1 MKNIL
6 HLIKKDY
13 IIFWH
18 DKPAFSLTFIVPIFL
33 IFLFGSIFSGS
44 GGSPSG
50 IRVAFLNNS
59 DSNIA
64 KKLEFV
70 LDTTKAFYLIR
81 SYSDDTGKNAAF
93 DTNSIK
99 TYIRKGN
106 ASAALVIP
114 GDAFTDTSLGLKL
127 KFYYDPKNE
136 MEMQLTEGLLTKSIM
151 SQMQN
156 LFMTSIR
163 RRTVISLGKE
173 KSNSF
178 NNKIAGVVSQY
189 FNVDT
194 TRVNKWMSFSNS
206 DSVLNDTT
214 STSTSFFNNLLQ
226 IDKEQLV
233 GKDINNPGATRSVG
247 GWAIMFLLF
256 SLTGAST
263 SLLDEN
269 KSRVILR
276 ILSAPVSR
284 DKILF
289 GKYLYNFSLGC
300 IQLLVMFFAG
310 FILFHIDIFSN
321 FFNLLLII
329 ISASLA
335 STAFGMFLASISRT
349 QSQASGLGTLLI
361 LTMSGI
367 GGAWFPTFILP
378 PFIQILSKF
387 SIVYW
392 AMEGFMDVLWRGSGI
407 LDILPYIGILIGMA
421 TVVNI
426 FSIARFRKGNLF
438 NN

>member
-1 MKNIL
+1 LKNIL
-6 HLIKKDY
+6 NLIKKDY
-13 IIFWH
+13 ILFWN
-18 DKPAFSLTFIVPIFL
+18 DKPAVGLTFIVPIFL

-44 GGSPSG
+44 GTRPTG

-59 DSNIA
+59 NSKIA
-64 KKLEFV
+64 MKLESV
-70 LDTTKAFYLIR
+70 LDTTKAFELIR
-81 SYSDDTGKNAAF
+81 NFTDEKGKTSAF

-99 TYIRKGN
+99 DFVRKGN
-106 ASAALVIP
+106 VSAALVIP
-114 GDAFTDTSLGLKL
+114 GDAYTDTSMGMKL

-136 MEMQLTEGLLTKSIM
+136 MEMQLIEGLLTQSIM
-151 SQMQN
+151 SQMPS
-156 LFMTSIR
+156 LFMTSVQR
-163 RRTVISLGKE
+163 RSESLLGNE
-173 KSNSF
+173 KGRSF
-178 NNKIAGVVSQY
+178 NKKITGLVSEY
-189 FNVDT
+189 FNIDT
-194 TRVNKWMSFSNS
+194 SKMNKWMSLQDTSSTFGDTASNKS
-206 DSVLNDTT
+206 N
-214 STSTSFFNNLLQ
+214 FFNDLLR

-233 GKDINNPGATRSVG
+233 GKEVNNPGATRSVG

-284 DKILF
+284 EQILF

-310 FILFHIDIFSN
+310 YVLFHIDIFSN

-387 SIVYW
+387 SLVYW
-392 AMEGFMDVLWRGSGI
+392 AMEGFMDVLWRGAGTF
-407 LDILPYIGILIGMA
+407 DILPRVGVLIGIAVII
-421 TVVNI
+421 NI
-426 FSIARFRKGNLF
+426 FSIIRFRKGNLF
-438 NN
+438 

>member
-18 DKPAFSLTFIVPIFL
+18 DKPAFSLTFIVPVFL
-33 IFLFGSIFSGS
+33 IYLFGSIFSGP
-44 GGSPSG
+44 GNSPSG
-50 IRVAFLNNS
+50 IQIAFINNS
-59 DSNIA
+59 DSKIA
-64 KKLEFV
+64 KKLESV
-70 LDTTKAFYLIR
+70 LDTTKTFQLIR
-81 SYSDDTGKNAAF
+81 SYTDDKGKKAAF
-93 DTNSIK
+93 DTNTIK
-99 TYIRKGN
+99 DYIRKGN

-114 GDAFTDTSLGLKL
+114 RDAFTDTSMGLKL

-136 MEMQLTEGLLTKSIM
+136 MEMQLIEGLLTKSIM
-151 SQMQN
+151 SQMPG
-156 LFMTSIR
+156 LFMTSMQR
-163 RRTVISLGKE
+163 RSEIMLGSGKG
-173 KSNSF
+173 KSF
-178 NNKIAGVVSQY
+178 NKKIAGVVSQY

-194 TRVNKWMSFSNS
+194 AKINKWMSSSNP
-206 DSVLNDTT
+206 DSMFNDTT
-214 STSTSFFNNLLQ
+214 SKKANFFIDLLR

-233 GKDINNPGATRSVG
+233 GKEINNPGATRSVG

-256 SLTGAST
+256 SLSGAST

-284 DKILF
+284 EQILF

-310 FILFHIDIFSN
+310 YVLFHIDIFSN

-329 ISASLA
+329 IAASLA
-335 STAFGMFLASISRT
+335 STAFGMFLAAVSRT

-361 LTMSGI
+361 LTMSAI

-392 AMEGFMDVLWRGSGI
+392 SMEGFMDVLWRGSGT
-407 LDILPYIGILIGMA
+407 LDILPYIGILVGMA
-421 TVVNI
+421 AIVNI
-426 FSIARFRKGNLF
+426 FSIIRFKKGNLF
-438 NN
+438 L

>member
-13 IIFWH
+13 IVFWH
-18 DKPAFSLTFIVPIFL
+18 DKPAVSLTFIVPIFL

-44 GGSPSG
+44 GNGPSG
-50 IRVAFLNNS
+50 IQVAFLNNS
-59 DSNIA
+59 DSKIA
-64 KKLEFV
+64 KKLESV
-70 LDTTKAFYLIR
+70 LDTTKAFRLIR
-81 SYSDDTGKNAAF
+81 NFTNENGGSVIF

-99 TYIRKGN
+99 DYVRKGN
-106 ASAALVIP
+106 VSAALVIP
-114 GDAFTDTSLGLKL
+114 HDAFTDTSMGLKL

-136 MEMQLTEGLLTKSIM
+136 MEMQLIEGLLTKSIM
-151 SQMQN
+151 SQMPG
-156 LFMTSIR
+156 LFITSMQRKSRIY
-163 RRTVISLGKE
+163 LGTE
-173 KSNSF
+173 KGESF
-178 NNKIAGVVSQY
+178 NKKIAGVVSQY

-194 TRVNKWMSFSNS
+194 TKINKWMGFNNS
-206 DSVLNDTT
+206 DSIFNNAT
-214 STSTSFFNNLLQ
+214 SKGINFFNDLFQ
-226 IDKEQLV
+226 MDKEQLV
-233 GKDINNPGATRSVG
+233 GKQVNNPGATRSVG

-276 ILSAPVSR
+276 ILAAPVSR
-284 DKILF
+284 EQILL

-310 FILFHIDIFSN
+310 YVLFHIDIFTN

-329 ISASLA
+329 ITASLA

-361 LTMSGI
+361 LSMSAI
-367 GGAWFPTFILP
+367 GGAWFPTFLLP
-378 PFIQILSKF
+378 PFIQVLSKF

-392 AMEGFMDVLWRGSGI
+392 AMNGFMDVLWRGSGTSAI
-407 LDILPYIGILIGMA
+407 ISYIGILLGMA
-421 TVVNI
+421 AIVNI
-426 FSIARFRKGNLF
+426 FSIIRFRKGNLF
-438 NN
+438 HN

>member
-6 HLIKKDY
+6 NLIKKDY
-13 IIFWH
+13 ILFWN
-18 DKPAFSLTFIVPIFL
+18 DKPAVGLTFIVPIFL

-44 GGSPSG
+44 GTRPTG

-59 DSNIA
+59 NSKIA
-64 KKLEFV
+64 MKLESV
-70 LDTTKAFYLIR
+70 LDTTKAFELIR
-81 SYSDDTGKNAAF
+81 NFTDEKGKTSAF

-99 TYIRKGN
+99 DFVRKGN
-106 ASAALVIP
+106 VSAALVIP
-114 GDAFTDTSLGLKL
+114 GDAYTDTSMGMKL

-136 MEMQLTEGLLTKSIM
+136 MEMQLIEGLLTQSIM
-151 SQMQN
+151 SQMPS
-156 LFMTSIR
+156 LFMTSVQR
-163 RRTVISLGKE
+163 RSESLLGNE
-173 KSNSF
+173 KGRSF
-178 NNKIAGVVSQY
+178 NKKITGLVSEY
-189 FNVDT
+189 FNIDT
-194 TRVNKWMSFSNS
+194 SKMNKWMSLQDTSSTFGDTASNKS
-206 DSVLNDTT
+206 N
-214 STSTSFFNNLLQ
+214 FFNDLLR

-233 GKDINNPGATRSVG
+233 GKEVNNPGATRSVG

-284 DKILF
+284 EQILF

-310 FILFHIDIFSN
+310 YVLFHIDIFSN

-387 SIVYW
+387 SLVYW
-392 AMEGFMDVLWRGSGI
+392 AMEGFMDVLWRGAGTF
-407 LDILPYIGILIGMA
+407 DILPRVGVLIGIAVII
-421 TVVNI
+421 NI
-426 FSIARFRKGNLF
+426 FSIIRFRKGNLF
-438 NN
+438 

>member
-6 HLIKKDY
+6 RLIKKDY
-13 IIFWH
+13 ILFWN
-18 DKPAFSLTFIVPIFL
+18 DKPVVGLTFIVPIFL

-44 GGSPSG
+44 SYSPSG
-50 IRVAFLNNS
+50 IQIAFINNS
-59 DSNIA
+59 DSKIA
-64 KKLEFV
+64 QKLESV
-70 LDTTKAFYLIR
+70 LDTTKAFELVRNYT
-81 SYSDDTGKNAAF
+81 DDKGNKATF
-93 DTNSIK
+93 DTNTIK
-99 TYIRKGN
+99 DYIRKGN

-114 GDAFTDTSLGLKL
+114 RDAFTDTSMGLKL

-136 MEMQLTEGLLTKSIM
+136 MEMQLIEGLLTKSIM
-151 SQMQN
+151 SQMPS
-156 LFMTSIR
+156 LFMTSMQR
-163 RRTVISLGKE
+163 RSEYVLGNNKGR
-173 KSNSF
+173 SF
-178 NNKIAGVVSQY
+178 NKSIAGLVSRY
-189 FNVDT
+189 FNIDT
-194 TRVNKWMSFSNS
+194 AKINNWMSAGYS
-206 DSVLNDTT
+206 DSSFNDTT
-214 STSTSFFNNLLQ
+214 SNRANFFNDLLRL
-226 IDKEQLV
+226 DKEQLV
-233 GKDINNPGATRSVG
+233 GKEINNPNATRSVG

-284 DKILF
+284 EQILF

-310 FILFHIDIFSN
+310 YVLFHIDIFSN
-321 FFNLLLII
+321 FFNLLII
-329 ISASLA
+329 IIAASLA

-349 QSQASGLGTLLI
+349 QAQASGLGTLLI

-392 AMEGFMDVLWRGSGI
+392 SMEGFMDVLWRGSKTVE
-407 LDILPYIGILIGMA
+407 ILPYAGILLGIA
-421 TVVNI
+421 LVVNI
-426 FSIARFRKGNLF
+426 FSIIRFKKGNLF
-438 NN
+438 